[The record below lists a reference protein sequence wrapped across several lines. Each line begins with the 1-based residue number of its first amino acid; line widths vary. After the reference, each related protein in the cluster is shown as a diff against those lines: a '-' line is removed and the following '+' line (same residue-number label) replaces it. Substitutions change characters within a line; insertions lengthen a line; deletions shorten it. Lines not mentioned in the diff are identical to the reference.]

1 MLANILFTDGLLVDT
16 AALAAV
22 ALIGY
27 AFGRRTR
34 SESTG
39 LSDAKLQS
47 GLTRARCI
55 AGELE
60 HIAARLRTELAGHQT
75 GIAAFQAQVKAMLTG
90 GAAADWNRLG
100 EQAEALLSPT
110 MKLATNLSLAYDQL
124 RTQQAQLATFAGSR
138 IDPATG
144 LHNRRS
150 MEEQLDAL
158 MSASEA
164 GKRRLALAL
173 FSVQSAT
180 GDADDSGETSL
191 KPVAR
196 MLEECVR
203 RNDLVAR
210 YSEDEFVV
218 LMPKTTLAGALVFSE
233 RLIRMADAELGQ
245 AVWGGVVEAAPGE
258 SSSKLLSRADSA
270 LYSAR
275 TQDAASLFQHNG
287 ASVRRYQFELPAAP
301 QSTADDELAAA
312 TTID

>member
-1 MLANILFTDGLLVDT
+1 MLALILTADGLLVDT

-27 AFGRRTR
+27 IFGRRTR
-34 SESTG
+34 SEAVG
-39 LSDAKLQS
+39 VLDAKLQS
-47 GLTRARCI
+47 GLSRARCI
-55 AGELE
+55 ASELE
-60 HIAARLRTELAGHQT
+60 HIASRLRTELAGHQI
-75 GIAAFQAQVKAMLTG
+75 GIDAFQAQVKLMLTG

-110 MKLATNLSLAYDQL
+110 MKLATNLSQAYDQL
-124 RTQQAQLATFAGSR
+124 RAQQAQLATFAGSR

-158 MSASEA
+158 LSTSEA

-173 FSVQSAT
+173 FSVQST
-180 GDADDSGETSL
+180 PCGGDEPGDAPL

-196 MLEECVR
+196 LLEECVR

-233 RLIRMADAELGQ
+233 RLIRIADAELGQ

-258 SSSKLLSRADSA
+258 PPAKLLSRADSA

-275 TQDAASLFQHNG
+275 TQEGASLFQHNG
-287 ASVRRYQFELPAAP
+287 ASVRRYQFELPDSPPSAE
-301 QSTADDELAAA
+301 SELATAA
-312 TTID
+312 TIE

>member
-1 MLANILFTDGLLVDT
+1 MIANALMADGLLLDT

-27 AFGRRTR
+27 IFGRRTR
-34 SESTG
+34 REAAG
-39 LSDAKLQS
+39 VLDAKLQN
-47 GLTRARCI
+47 GLSRARCI
-55 AGELE
+55 ASELE
-60 HIAARLRTELAGHQT
+60 HIASRLRTELAGHQT
-75 GIAAFQAQVKAMLTG
+75 GIAAFQAQVKSMLIG

-110 MKLATNLSLAYDQL
+110 MKLATSLSLAYDQL

-158 MSASEA
+158 TSA

-180 GDADDSGETSL
+180 GDADDSGETLL

-196 MLEECVR
+196 LLEECVR

-210 YSEDEFVV
+210 YSQDEFVV

-258 SSSKLLSRADSA
+258 PPTKLLSRADSA

-275 TQDAASLFQHNG
+275 THDAASLFQHNG
-287 ASVRRYQFELPAAP
+287 SSVRRYQFELPAEP
-301 QSTADDELAAA
+301 QSTTDDELATA
-312 TTID
+312 TTIA